1 MPDAILSDGTVV
13 EFKTASFTV
22 NNNLSGPRRPLNLPQ
37 GKFEVSG
44 TMTAYF
50 ESEALYR
57 AMFVRPHKVTIWQ
70 QVRPLLYRTLAYGLL
85 LAATMAFVVT
95 GAL

>member
-1 MPDAILSDGTVV
+1 MPDAILSDGTII
-13 EFKTASFTV
+13 EFKTMSLS
-22 NNNLSGPRRPLNLPQ
+22 NNLSGLRRPLNLPQ
-37 GKFEVSG
+37 GKFAVSG
-44 TMTAYF
+44 SLTAYF
-50 ESEALYR
+50 ENDAVL
-57 AMFVRPHKVTIWQ
+57 AAFFGRPHKVTIWQ